1 MVVAV
6 AVLSCVSGV
15 PPARICALTEVSF
28 SPPHSLS
35 QSLSRYS
42 LRLCVRITV
51 PKLEKHIDSE
61 LRVLLNRPYCLLRT
75 TGALWNVVK
84 YVIVRD

>member
-1 MVVAV
+1 MRPDRGKFFPTPLPLSVA
-6 AVLSCVSGV
+6 LSLLLAFV
-15 PPARICALTEVSF
+15 CA
-28 SPPHSLS
+28 
-35 QSLSRYS
+35 
-42 LRLCVRITV
+42 CITV